1 MGNEN
6 ESTSLKENRQENKKP
21 KKEQKVNYIDGLKAE
36 FHKIVWPNKK
46 LLGKQS
52 VAVIF
57 AAIVIGCVIAA
68 IDWVMQV
75 GLTFI
80 VG

>member
-1 MGNEN
+1 MA
-6 ESTSLKENRQENKKP
+6 KENDASFKRSYFTE
-21 KKEQKVNYIDGLKAE
+21 LKGE
-36 FHKIVWPNKK
+36 FRKIIWPEKK

-52 VAVIF
+52 VAVIV
-57 AAIVIGCVIAA
+57 AAVVIGILIAA
-68 IDWVMQV
+68 IDWVMQM